1 MPAGRAQKCHTAK
14 PLAII
19 VMPELAVVISYYKA
33 LDNLRII
40 LKALSRQSCMDFEV
54 IVSEDDNNQ
63 ETIEYIINA
72 QTEYVFPIMHLNQE
86 VKDGF
91 KKSYMLNKAITSCH
105 AEKIAFIDG
114 DCVPH
119 RNFVKE
125 YVKRIDNR
133 SFCVGRAVML
143 DKITTEKVKE
153 EQSLTSLKFSHLLF
167 SNSRKTKDGIY
178 FPLFPLTLKVKKM
191 VGRNWGCC
199 KESLLNING
208 FDQDYIYAGVSED
221 TDIEWRL
228 IGSGLRRK
236 SVKNKAI
243 VYHLYHDRWYSSKDE
258 RRNYDIMKRKME
270 DNKIR
275 CLNGIT
281 AIGNKT

>member
-1 MPAGRAQKCHTAK
+1 MS
-14 PLAII
+14 
-19 VMPELAVVISYYKA
+19 ELAVVISYYKA

-40 LKALSRQSCMDFEV
+40 LKALNRQSCMDFEV

-63 ETIEYIINA
+63 ETIEYIENV
-72 QTEYVFPIMHLNQE
+72 QSDFLFPIIHLNQE
-86 VKDGF
+86 VKNGF
-91 KKSYMLNKAITSCH
+91 RKSYMLNKAITSSNVK
-105 AEKIAFIDG
+105 KIAFIDG

-119 RNFVKE
+119 KYFVIE
-125 YVKRIDNR
+125 YIKNIDAK

-143 DKITTEKVKE
+143 DKTTTEKVKT
-153 EQSLTSLKFSHLLF
+153 EQSLTSLNFIHLLF
-167 SNSRKTKDGIY
+167 SNSRKIKDGIY
-178 FPLFPLTLKVKKM
+178 FPLFPLKIKAKSM

-199 KESLLNING
+199 KESLLKING

-228 IGSGLRRK
+228 MRSGLRRK

-243 VYHLYHDRWYSSKDE
+243 VYHLYHDRWYSSNDE
-258 RRNYDIMKRKME
+258 RRNFEIMKRKME
-270 DNKIR
+270 DNNIR

-281 AIGNKT
+281 AIGSKT